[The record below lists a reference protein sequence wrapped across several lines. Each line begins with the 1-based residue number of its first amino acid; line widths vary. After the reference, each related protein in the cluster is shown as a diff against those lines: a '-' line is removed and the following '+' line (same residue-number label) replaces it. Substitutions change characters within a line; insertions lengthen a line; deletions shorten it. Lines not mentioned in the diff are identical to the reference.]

1 MVQDIP
7 SELQAFLDTLAP
19 ATEPEPASPPG
30 PAPAPAPYT
39 WNPHIAWDRL
49 TADNRVVRGPVLFG
63 GALLTSDGVGAAAA
77 TFYDGMNASGRRLFR
92 LNAPSAETKEVIFTA
107 PILLTVGL
115 FIDVGANVEDV
126 FALFSPQWE

>member
-1 MVQDIP
+1 MVQQVP
-7 SELQAFLDTLAP
+7 AELQSFFDSLP
-19 ATEPEPASPPG
+19 AAAAPEPAPPPG

-63 GALLTSDGVGAAAA
+63 GALLTSDGVGAAGA
-77 TFYDGMNASGRRLFR
+77 TFFDGMNASGRRLFR
-92 LNAPSAETKEVIFTA
+92 LNAPSGETKEVIFTA